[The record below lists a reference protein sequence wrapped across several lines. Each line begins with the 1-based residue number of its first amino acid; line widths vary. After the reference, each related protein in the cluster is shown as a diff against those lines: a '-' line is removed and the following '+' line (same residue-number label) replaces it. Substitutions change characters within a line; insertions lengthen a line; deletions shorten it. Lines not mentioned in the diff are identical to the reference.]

1 MQKTTKEKNVL
12 QIAVHA
18 DEQAV
23 IDLLTDSGFSVDLVT
38 KYRAE
43 GLGAGLSI
51 GRQSAE
57 GAHNIESLILA
68 ALRGN
73 VHVMEQLVQD
83 HGVDSNG
90 VDEYGMT
97 AVHWAAQYDQLEAV
111 MWLVGRGALALG
123 VAIRTARRRS
133 TLQRSVD
140 RLK

>member
-1 MQKTTKEKNVL
+1 
-12 QIAVHA
+12 
-18 DEQAV
+18 
-23 IDLLTDSGFSVDLVT
+23 
-38 KYRAE
+38 
-43 GLGAGLSI
+43 
-51 GRQSAE
+51 
-57 GAHNIESLILA
+57 
-68 ALRGN
+68 
-73 VHVMEQLVQD
+73 MEQLVQD

-123 VAIRTARRRS
+123 RWRSARLARRRS